1 MGGRGS
7 ASAKANGK
15 NSTSS
20 KSNSPDYEV
29 NTKKQFAHRGTMS
42 PGELEDMY
50 AELGVSDPAGAVSAI
65 YLYST
70 RSQYKG
76 ATHKPEDVKLI
87 DEVIDK
93 QPKWVGDV
101 QVGMSVDDNFMKNIQ
116 NSIGDSIQLNAK
128 SPTSFSSSQDV
139 AKQSALDGT
148 GIPVVFR
155 MENKRGSSIT
165 HNSNYP
171 DDKEVLH
178 KSGEKYKVKKVV
190 DLTAGGGYYL
200 VELED
205 SE

>member
-7 ASAKANGK
+7 TSGK
-15 NSTSS
+15 NFKGG

-29 NTKKQFAHRGTMS
+29 NTKKQFGHRNTMS

-65 YLYST
+65 YKYTDL
-70 RSQYKG
+70 SQYKG
-76 ATHKPEDVKLI
+76 VTYDPEMVKLI

-93 QPKWVGDV
+93 QPKWAGDV
-101 QVGMSVDDNFMKNIQ
+101 QVGMSVDDDFMKNIQ
-116 NSIGDSIQLNAK
+116 NSIGESIQLNAK
-128 SPTSFSSSQDV
+128 SPTSFSSSRDV
-139 AKQSALDGT
+139 AEKNALDGNGT
-148 GIPVVFR
+148 PVVFH

-178 KSGEKYKVKKVV
+178 KSSEKYKIKKVV
-190 DLTAGGGYYL
+190 DLTAGHGYYL